1 MIYKDTDN
9 KDAVLAILEKML
21 ALAGPDKKALIEREL
36 RIMRAGVK
44 GERESAYLI
53 DFHLKDSTRTAVVH
67 DLRLVLDDGRVAQID
82 HLLIHRTRRI
92 YILETKH
99 FAHGVKITEEG
110 EFLRWNDWKKTY
122 EGMPSPLAQNERHA
136 LVLRKVLESLGLG
149 ESPIET
155 LVLVAP
161 EARIDRPR
169 KFDTSQVVK
178 ADQFMER
185 LHKSLEGAPVLTAL
199 SGLLKN
205 TVSDSIGDIAKK
217 LVALHRP
224 STSDYMARFG
234 VQRDA
239 LMQAAPA
246 PSRVDPAPPSPAAP
260 ASEAPVGRAAAPQP
274 QAPGPARPAPS
285 RPAAP
290 PASMER
296 EAALATATAP
306 RAGPRVV
313 ILPQG
318 STTRPTAHSA
328 PGARSTPAFAPAAPG
343 LDTAAQ
349 EHACRNCGGAALSIV
364 WGKYG
369 YYFKCGDCSGN
380 TPFSVGCGGAD
391 HKERIRKDGRH
402 FYRECA
408 DCGTSSLYFTNPQ

>member
-9 KDAVLAILEKML
+9 KDAVIAILEKML
-21 ALAGPDKKALIEREL
+21 TLAGADKKALIEREL

-99 FAHGVKITEEG
+99 FAHGVKITEQG

-161 EARIDRPR
+161 DARIDRPR

-185 LHKSLEGAPVLTAL
+185 LGKSLEGAPVLTAL

-234 VQRDA
+234 VQREA
-239 LMQAAPA
+239 LVRAAPAAAGSASTASAPAASAPAASASAAPA
-246 PSRVDPAPPSPAAP
+246 PAAPP
-260 ASEAPVGRAAAPQP
+260 RAQS
-274 QAPGPARPAPS
+274 RPAPVQ
-285 RPAAP
+285 PEP
-290 PASMER
+290 
-296 EAALATATAP
+296 ALATAAP
-306 RAGPRVV
+306 SRSGPRVV
-313 ILPQG
+313 ILPKG
-318 STTRPTAHSA
+318 SA
-328 PGARSTPAFAPAAPG
+328 AAPSIQG
-343 LDTAAQ
+343 TASTHAAASIDTAAQ
-349 EHACRNCGGAALSIV
+349 PHACRSCGSAALSIV

-408 DCGTSSLYFTNPQ
+408 DCGTSALYFTNPQ

>member
-99 FAHGVKITEEG
+99 FAHGVKITEQG

-136 LVLRKVLESLGLG
+136 LVLRKVLESMGLG

-185 LHKSLEGAPVLTAL
+185 LNKSLEGAPLLTAL
-199 SGLLKN
+199 GGLLKT

-234 VQRDA
+234 VQREA

-246 PSRVDPAPPSPAAP
+246 GSAAPAAARTAPQAPATPAPAPAAP
-260 ASEAPVGRAAAPQP
+260 PVA
-274 QAPGPARPAPS
+274 PARPAPM
-285 RPAAP
+285 PEP
-290 PASMER
+290 
-296 EAALATATAP
+296 ALAGAGAP
-306 RAGPRVV
+306 RSGARVV
-313 ILPQG
+313 ILPKG
-318 STTRPTAHSA
+318 HTAVPSA
-328 PGARSTPAFAPAAPG
+328 RGTAAPAAAPAAGLAAGLAPAAPHP
-343 LDTAAQ
+343 DAAAQ
-349 EHACRNCGGAALSIV
+349 PHACRGCGSAALSIV

-369 YYFKCGDCSGN
+369 YYFKCGACSGN

>member
-9 KDAVLAILEKML
+9 KEPVLAILEKML
-21 ALAGPDKKALIEREL
+21 SLAGADKKALIEREL

-99 FAHGVKITEEG
+99 FAHGVKITEQG

-122 EGMPSPLAQNERHA
+122 EGMPSPLSQNERHA
-136 LVLRKVLESLGLG
+136 LVLRKVLETLGLG

-185 LHKSLEGAPVLTAL
+185 LHKSLEGAPVLTVL

-246 PSRVDPAPPSPAAP
+246 PSRADPAPPSPAAP
-260 ASEAPVGRAAAPQP
+260 ASEAPAGRAAAPQEP
-274 QAPGPARPAPS
+274 DPARPAPPRS
-285 RPAAP
+285 AP
-290 PASMER
+290 SASMER
-296 EAALATATAP
+296 EPALATVDAP

-313 ILPQG
+313 IQPQG
-318 STTRPTAHSA
+318 STARPMAHGAAGAASTHAVDA
-328 PGARSTPAFAPAAPG
+328 PMASH
-343 LDTAAQ
+343 DTAAQ
-349 EHACRNCGGAALSIV
+349 PHACRSCGGADLSIV

-369 YYFKCGDCSGN
+369 YYFKCGGCGGN

-408 DCGTSSLYFTNPQ
+408 GCGTSSLYFTNPQ

>member
-9 KDAVLAILEKML
+9 KDAVIAILEKML
-21 ALAGPDKKALIEREL
+21 TLAGADKKALIEREL

-99 FAHGVKITEEG
+99 FAHGVKITEQG

-161 EARIDRPR
+161 DARIDRPR

-185 LHKSLEGAPVLTAL
+185 LGKSLEGAPVLTAL

-234 VQRDA
+234 VQREA
-239 LMQAAPA
+239 LVRAAPA
-246 PSRVDPAPPSPAAP
+246 AAGSASTASAPAASAPAAP
-260 ASEAPVGRAAAPQP
+260 AAPPRAQS
-274 QAPGPARPAPS
+274 RPAPVQ
-285 RPAAP
+285 PEP
-290 PASMER
+290 
-296 EAALATATAP
+296 ALATAAP
-306 RAGPRVV
+306 SRSGPRVV
-313 ILPQG
+313 ILPQA
-318 STTRPTAHSA
+318 SLAAPLAQNTAAPHSA
-328 PGARSTPAFAPAAPG
+328 AS

-349 EHACRNCGGAALSIV
+349 PHACRSCGSAALSIV

>member
-99 FAHGVKITEEG
+99 FAHGVKITEQG

-136 LVLRKVLESLGLG
+136 LVLRKVLETMGLG

-185 LHKSLEGAPVLTAL
+185 LGKSLEGAPMLTAL

-234 VQRDA
+234 VQREA
-239 LMQAAPA
+239 LVRAGPGTAAPGA
-246 PSRVDPAPPSPAAP
+246 AASAATGSVSTASASTASASTASASAAQARAP
-260 ASEAPVGRAAAPQP
+260 ARQASVQP
-274 QAPGPARPAPS
+274 EPALATAAPS
-285 RPAAP
+285 RP
-290 PASMER
+290 
-296 EAALATATAP
+296 
-306 RAGPRVV
+306 GPRVV
-313 ILPQG
+313 ILPKG
-318 STTRPTAHSA
+318 SAAQPLAHGAATVSAHPGAHDPTAQ
-328 PGARSTPAFAPAAPG
+328 P
-343 LDTAAQ
+343 
-349 EHACRNCGGAALSIV
+349 HACRSCGGAALSIV

-391 HKERIRKDGRH
+391 HKERIRKDGRR

>member
-21 ALAGPDKKALIEREL
+21 ALAGADKKALIEREL

-92 YILETKH
+92 YVLETKH
-99 FAHGVKITEEG
+99 FAHGVKITEQG

-234 VQRDA
+234 VQREA
-239 LMQAAPA
+239 LVRA
-246 PSRVDPAPPSPAAP
+246 APPSGAAAEATAPAAAGSTPAAP
-260 ASEAPVGRAAAPQP
+260 AAPPRA
-274 QAPGPARPAPS
+274 PARPASVQPE
-285 RPAAP
+285 PALAGAAP
-290 PASMER
+290 SPGA
-296 EAALATATAP
+296 
-306 RAGPRVV
+306 PRVV
-313 ILPQG
+313 ILPKG
-318 STTRPTAHSA
+318 SA
-328 PGARSTPAFAPAAPG
+328 AAPLAQG
-343 LDTAAQ
+343 AAAAHAVANLDAAAQ
-349 EHACRNCGGAALSIV
+349 PHACRNCGGAALSIV

-408 DCGTSSLYFTNPQ
+408 DCGTSALYFTNPQ

>member
-9 KDAVLAILEKML
+9 KEPVLAILEKML
-21 ALAGPDKKALIEREL
+21 SLAGADKKALIEREL

-99 FAHGVKITEEG
+99 FAHGVKITEQG

-136 LVLRKVLESLGLG
+136 LVLRKVLETLGLG

-185 LHKSLEGAPVLTAL
+185 LHKSLEGAPVLTVL

-246 PSRVDPAPPSPAAP
+246 PSRADPAPPSPAAP
-260 ASEAPVGRAAAPQP
+260 ASEAPEP
-274 QAPGPARPAPS
+274 
-285 RPAAP
+285 
-290 PASMER
+290 
-296 EAALATATAP
+296 ALATVDAP

-313 ILPQG
+313 IQPQG
-318 STTRPTAHSA
+318 STARPMAHAAAGAASTHAVDAPTASH
-328 PGARSTPAFAPAAPG
+328 
-343 LDTAAQ
+343 DTAAQ
-349 EHACRNCGGAALSIV
+349 PHACRSCGGADLSIV

-369 YYFKCGDCSGN
+369 YYFKCGGCGGN

-408 DCGTSSLYFTNPQ
+408 GCGTSSLYFTNPQ

>member
-21 ALAGPDKKALIEREL
+21 ALAGADKKALIEREL

-99 FAHGVKITEEG
+99 FAHGVKITEQG

-122 EGMPSPLAQNERHA
+122 EGMSSPLAQNERHA
-136 LVLRKVLESLGLG
+136 LVLRKVLESIGLG

-185 LHKSLEGAPVLTAL
+185 LHKSLEGAPMLTAL

-234 VQRDA
+234 VQREA
-239 LMQAAPA
+239 LLQAAPA
-246 PSRVDPAPPSPAAP
+246 PARTDPAPP
-260 ASEAPVGRAAAPQP
+260 
-274 QAPGPARPAPS
+274 

-290 PASMER
+290 SAGMER
-296 EAALATATAP
+296 EPALATAAP
-306 RAGPRVV
+306 AHTGPRVV
-313 ILPQG
+313 IQPQA
-318 STTRPTAHSA
+318 SAARLSAH
-328 PGARSTPAFAPAAPG
+328 GAATPASARAVAPAAPEP
-343 LDTAAQ
+343 DAQ
-349 EHACRNCGGAALSIV
+349 PHACRSCGGAALSIV

-369 YYFKCGDCSGN
+369 YYFKCGECSGN

-391 HKERIRKDGRH
+391 HKERIRKDGRQ

>member
-21 ALAGPDKKALIEREL
+21 ALAGADKKALIEREL

-99 FAHGVKITEEG
+99 FAHGVKITEQG

-136 LVLRKVLESLGLG
+136 LVLRRVLESLGLG

-234 VQRDA
+234 VQREA
-239 LMQAAPA
+239 LVRAAPATTESAAAAAGSATSATSATSAAARQAAAPA
-246 PSRVDPAPPSPAAP
+246 PA
-260 ASEAPVGRAAAPQP
+260 
-274 QAPGPARPAPS
+274 ARPAPVQPEPALAS
-285 RPAAP
+285 AAPAASAA
-290 PASMER
+290 ASR
-296 EAALATATAP
+296 
-306 RAGPRVV
+306 RAPRVV
-313 ILPQG
+313 ILPKGSAAMQHAQG
-318 STTRPTAHSA
+318 AASTL
-328 PGARSTPAFAPAAPG
+328 AAAS
-343 LDTAAQ
+343 LEAAAQ
-349 EHACRNCGGAALSIV
+349 PHTCRNCGGAALSIV

-380 TPFSVGCGGAD
+380 TPFNVGCGGAD

>member
-9 KDAVLAILEKML
+9 KEAVLAILEKML
-21 ALAGPDKKALIEREL
+21 ALAGADKKALIEREL

-92 YILETKH
+92 YLLETKH
-99 FAHGVKITEEG
+99 FAHGVKITEQG

-136 LVLRKVLESLGLG
+136 LVLRKVLETLGLG

-161 EARIDRPR
+161 DARIDRPR

-234 VQRDA
+234 VQREA
-239 LMQAAPA
+239 LVRATPA
-246 PSRVDPAPPSPAAP
+246 PVQPEPALAGS
-260 ASEAPVGRAAAPQP
+260 
-274 QAPGPARPAPS
+274 
-285 RPAAP
+285 AAP
-290 PASMER
+290 PAAMPPARAAAAPHVRPAAAATAAAAAAASLE
-296 EAALATATAP
+296 EAAQP
-306 RAGPRVV
+306 
-313 ILPQG
+313 
-318 STTRPTAHSA
+318 
-328 PGARSTPAFAPAAPG
+328 
-343 LDTAAQ
+343 
-349 EHACRNCGGAALSIV
+349 HACRSCGGAALSIV

-369 YYFKCGDCSGN
+369 YYFKCGDCAGN
-380 TPFSVGCGGAD
+380 TPFSVGCGSAD
-391 HKERIRKDGRH
+391 HKERIRKDGRR

-408 DCGTSSLYFTNPQ
+408 DCGTSSLYFTNPE